1 MSLPQLSESRRQQIS
16 AQPNEALNDFKRL
29 MRQGRS
35 THNQRDYK
43 SACDYFKQALTLVKQ
58 LIDLRPLQGH
68 QNYLTLKIAATHNF
82 SLSLSALGQLA
93 NAEWVLKELHQ
104 SLLKICLAPAVPKS
118 LRITAL
124 GALDNSLFALTSN
137 LGSQGKVDQL
147 YRVISETDQVA
158 ELAATQVLH

>member
-1 MSLPQLSESRRQQIS
+1 MPLPQLSESRRQQIS
-16 AQPNEALNDFKRL
+16 ACPNDALNDFKHL
-29 MRQGRS
+29 MRKGRN
-35 THNQRDYK
+35 THNQQDYQ
-43 SACDYFKQALTLVKQ
+43 SACNYFKQALVLVKQ

-68 QNYLTLKIAATHNF
+68 QSYLTLKIAATHNF

-137 LGSQGKVDQL
+137 LGCQGKVDQL

-158 ELAATQVLH
+158 ELAATQLLH

>member
-1 MSLPQLSESRRQQIS
+1 MPLPRLSESRRQQIS
-16 AQPNEALNDFKRL
+16 AHPTAALNDFKSL
-29 MRQGRS
+29 MRKGRS
-35 THNQRDYK
+35 THNRQDYK
-43 SACDYFKQALTLVKQ
+43 SACQYFKQALVLVKQ

-93 NAEWVLKELHQ
+93 NAEWILKELHQ
-104 SLLKICLAPAVPKS
+104 SLLKICLAPAVPKN

-137 LGSQGKVDQL
+137 LGTQGKVDQL

-158 ELAATQVLH
+158 ELAATQILH